1 MTTAVKDSYIQ
12 FKVDPA
18 LKAEAQQI
26 AEDIGMSLSTLI
38 SVYLKRVV
46 ADRAIPFPLAAPD
59 RPNACTRSAI
69 AELRSG
75 EAEHFDS
82 AEEALKSLGI

>member
-1 MTTAVKDSYIQ
+1 MTTAVKDSYIR

-46 ADRAIPFPLAAPD
+46 ADRAIPFPLTAPD
-59 RPNACTRSAI
+59 RPNVCTREAI

-75 EAEHFDS
+75 RAERFDN
-82 AEEALKSLGI
+82 AEDALKSLGI